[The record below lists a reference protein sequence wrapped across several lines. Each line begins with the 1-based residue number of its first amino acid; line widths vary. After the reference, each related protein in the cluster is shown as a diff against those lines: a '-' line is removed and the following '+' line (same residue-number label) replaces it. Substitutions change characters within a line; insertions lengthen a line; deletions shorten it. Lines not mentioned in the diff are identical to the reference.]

1 MTTSF
6 LNAETLRRS
15 LYAQFK
21 CVFWLITI
29 FVVLAAGPAIVLTEQ
44 STGSGGAINVSGSLR
59 MMSYKLTV
67 AVSNPYATYQERD
80 KATRDAV
87 KEFGTRLESP
97 SLTASVPLDAK
108 NHIRELYELVHKRF
122 SDEVSPLAFESI
134 DSEAARR
141 VFLLKVPG
149 FVDDVDRFVFALEES
164 LSWRLTLLKVCLLI
178 TLAGAI
184 ALTFIMLS
192 VMRRKVFAPLEELEA
207 TAERVRQKNFTAR
220 SKSADSS
227 NEIGRFAKSFNFMVS
242 ELERL
247 YGSLESEVARTTADL
262 HRRNRGLEFLA
273 RASEDLMVDGPSLA
287 GAVSEVLKGAVE
299 LAEARSA
306 VFYVAKNREQ
316 GWTSETGYLFAKTI
330 GWADAIGSSE
340 FAAHGSS
347 MTLVGMMKVEF
358 GEVPDA
364 WRRNFFEMTAS
375 LIGRAVEAVLRVT
388 DEQRLA
394 VLEERSTIA
403 RELHD
408 SIAQSLSFSKIQLL
422 RLRSALMPGAPQGM
436 AQEVLLELDHG
447 ISTAYRQ
454 LREVLSAFR
463 LQLSGAGFPG
473 AVNTAVDA
481 FRNRT
486 GLEITVKNAL
496 IGVEL
501 SSNDQ
506 IHFIQILREA
516 LANVEKHARATK
528 VEVCIERA
536 PDGACTMQVVDNG
549 VGIPDHQ
556 PQARGRDDRIHEPT
570 AAKERIM
577 TTMNPITP
585 VEQHTVLVV
594 DDHPLF
600 RRGVCELFSLD
611 PTIRVVG
618 EAGTR
623 EEALDLAE
631 KLSPDLIVLDL
642 NMKGSSGVEILTTL
656 KERDPS
662 QRVVILTVSDSGED
676 FFSCIRAGAD
686 GYFLKDM
693 EPEKVLYCV
702 RESLEGRLTVDPA
715 MVRYLT
721 DLLRGKA
728 PKVEET
734 VSLTDREEDVLSCIA
749 RGMTNK
755 MIGRELK
762 ISDGTV
768 KGHVKHLLKKL
779 GFNSRVEAAVWA
791 AERTEKQKRQT

>member
-273 RASEDLMVDGPSLA
+273 RASE
-287 GAVSEVLKGAVE
+287 VLKGAVE

-463 LQLSGAGFPG
+463 L
-473 AVNTAVDA
+473 
-481 FRNRT
+481 
-486 GLEITVKNAL
+486 
-496 IGVEL
+496 
-501 SSNDQ
+501 
-506 IHFIQILREA
+506 
-516 LANVEKHARATK
+516 
-528 VEVCIERA
+528 
-536 PDGACTMQVVDNG
+536 
-549 VGIPDHQ
+549 
-556 PQARGRDDRIHEPT
+556 
-570 AAKERIM
+570 
-577 TTMNPITP
+577 
-585 VEQHTVLVV
+585 
-594 DDHPLF
+594 
-600 RRGVCELFSLD
+600 
-611 PTIRVVG
+611 
-618 EAGTR
+618 
-623 EEALDLAE
+623 
-631 KLSPDLIVLDL
+631 
-642 NMKGSSGVEILTTL
+642 
-656 KERDPS
+656 
-662 QRVVILTVSDSGED
+662 
-676 FFSCIRAGAD
+676 
-686 GYFLKDM
+686 
-693 EPEKVLYCV
+693 
-702 RESLEGRLTVDPA
+702 
-715 MVRYLT
+715 
-721 DLLRGKA
+721 
-728 PKVEET
+728 
-734 VSLTDREEDVLSCIA
+734 
-749 RGMTNK
+749 
-755 MIGRELK
+755 
-762 ISDGTV
+762 
-768 KGHVKHLLKKL
+768 
-779 GFNSRVEAAVWA
+779 
-791 AERTEKQKRQT
+791 

>member
-122 SDEVSPLAFESI
+122 SDEVSPQAFESI

-141 VFLLKVPG
+141 AFLLKVPG

-422 RLRSALMPGAPQGM
+422 RLRRALMPGAPQGM

-549 VGIPDHQ
+549 VGIPEHAEKENHFGLSIMRERAAALGAVLSISRRPEGGTIVFMSRP
-556 PQARGRDDRIHEPT
+556 PQ
-570 AAKERIM
+570 
-577 TTMNPITP
+577 N
-585 VEQHTVLVV
+585 
-594 DDHPLF
+594 
-600 RRGVCELFSLD
+600 VCELFSLD

>member
-141 VFLLKVPG
+141 AFLLKVPG

-273 RASEDLMVDGPSLA
+273 RASEDLMVDGPSLT

-306 VFYVAKNREQ
+306 VFYIAKNREQ

-422 RLRSALMPGAPQGM
+422 RLRRALMPGAPQGM

-486 GLEITVKNAL
+486 GL
-496 IGVEL
+496 
-501 SSNDQ
+501 
-506 IHFIQILREA
+506 
-516 LANVEKHARATK
+516 
-528 VEVCIERA
+528 
-536 PDGACTMQVVDNG
+536 
-549 VGIPDHQ
+549 
-556 PQARGRDDRIHEPT
+556 
-570 AAKERIM
+570 
-577 TTMNPITP
+577 
-585 VEQHTVLVV
+585 
-594 DDHPLF
+594 
-600 RRGVCELFSLD
+600 
-611 PTIRVVG
+611 
-618 EAGTR
+618 
-623 EEALDLAE
+623 
-631 KLSPDLIVLDL
+631 
-642 NMKGSSGVEILTTL
+642 
-656 KERDPS
+656 
-662 QRVVILTVSDSGED
+662 
-676 FFSCIRAGAD
+676 
-686 GYFLKDM
+686 
-693 EPEKVLYCV
+693 
-702 RESLEGRLTVDPA
+702 
-715 MVRYLT
+715 
-721 DLLRGKA
+721 
-728 PKVEET
+728 
-734 VSLTDREEDVLSCIA
+734 
-749 RGMTNK
+749 
-755 MIGRELK
+755 
-762 ISDGTV
+762 
-768 KGHVKHLLKKL
+768 
-779 GFNSRVEAAVWA
+779 
-791 AERTEKQKRQT
+791 

>member
-29 FVVLAAGPAIVLTEQ
+29 FVVLAAGSAIVLTEQ

-141 VFLLKVPG
+141 AFLLKVPG

-247 YGSLESEVARTTADL
+247 YGSFESEVARTTADL

-273 RASEDLMVDGPSLA
+273 RA
-287 GAVSEVLKGAVE
+287 SEVLKGAVE

-375 LIGRAVEAVLRVT
+375 LIGRAVEAVLHVT

-422 RLRSALMPGAPQGM
+422 RLRRALMPGAPQGM

-549 VGIPDHQ
+549 VGIPEH
-556 PQARGRDDRIHEPT
+556 
-570 AAKERIM
+570 
-577 TTMNPITP
+577 
-585 VEQHTVLVV
+585 
-594 DDHPLF
+594 
-600 RRGVCELFSLD
+600 
-611 PTIRVVG
+611 
-618 EAGTR
+618 
-623 EEALDLAE
+623 AE
-631 KLSPDLIVLDL
+631 KENHFGLSI
-642 NMKGSSGVEILTTL
+642 MR
-656 KERDPS
+656 ERAAA
-662 QRVVILTVSDSGED
+662 L
-676 FFSCIRAGAD
+676 GA
-686 GYFLKDM
+686 
-693 EPEKVLYCV
+693 
-702 RESLEGRLTVDPA
+702 
-715 MVRYLT
+715 
-721 DLLRGKA
+721 
-728 PKVEET
+728 
-734 VSLTDREEDVLSCIA
+734 VLSIS
-749 RGMTNK
+749 RRPEGGMIVF
-755 MIGRELK
+755 M
-762 ISDGTV
+762 
-768 KGHVKHLLKKL
+768 
-779 GFNSRVEAAVWA
+779 SRPP
-791 AERTEKQKRQT
+791 QKSAL

>member
-44 STGSGGAINVSGSLR
+44 STGLGGAINVSGSLR

-141 VFLLKVPG
+141 AFLLKVPG

-422 RLRSALMPGAPQGM
+422 RLRRALMPGAPQGM

-536 PDGACTMQVVDNG
+536 PMG
-549 VGIPDHQ
+549 P
-556 PQARGRDDRIHEPT
+556 ARCRSS
-570 AAKERIM
+570 
-577 TTMNPITP
+577 TT
-585 VEQHTVLVV
+585 VSVY
-594 DDHPLF
+594 
-600 RRGVCELFSLD
+600 
-611 PTIRVVG
+611 
-618 EAGTR
+618 
-623 EEALDLAE
+623 
-631 KLSPDLIVLDL
+631 L
-642 NMKGSSGVEILTTL
+642 NMLKRKITL
-656 KERDPS
+656 
-662 QRVVILTVSDSGED
+662 V
-676 FFSCIRAGAD
+676 
-686 GYFLKDM
+686 
-693 EPEKVLYCV
+693 
-702 RESLEGRLTVDPA
+702 
-715 MVRYLT
+715 
-721 DLLRGKA
+721 
-728 PKVEET
+728 
-734 VSLTDREEDVLSCIA
+734 
-749 RGMTNK
+749 
-755 MIGRELK
+755 
-762 ISDGTV
+762 
-768 KGHVKHLLKKL
+768 
-779 GFNSRVEAAVWA
+779 
-791 AERTEKQKRQT
+791 

>member
-15 LYAQFK
+15 LYAQLK

-67 AVSNPYATYQERD
+67 AFSNPYATYQERD

-141 VFLLKVPG
+141 AFLLKVPG
-149 FVDDVDRFVFALEES
+149 FVDDVDHFVFALEES

-273 RASEDLMVDGPSLA
+273 RASEDLMVD
-287 GAVSEVLKGAVE
+287 
-299 LAEARSA
+299 
-306 VFYVAKNREQ
+306 
-316 GWTSETGYLFAKTI
+316 LFAKTI

-422 RLRSALMPGAPQGM
+422 RLRRALMPGAPQGM

-549 VGIPDHQ
+549 VGIPEH
-556 PQARGRDDRIHEPT
+556 
-570 AAKERIM
+570 
-577 TTMNPITP
+577 
-585 VEQHTVLVV
+585 
-594 DDHPLF
+594 
-600 RRGVCELFSLD
+600 
-611 PTIRVVG
+611 
-618 EAGTR
+618 
-623 EEALDLAE
+623 AE
-631 KLSPDLIVLDL
+631 KENHVGLSI
-642 NMKGSSGVEILTTL
+642 MR
-656 KERDPS
+656 ERAAA
-662 QRVVILTVSDSGED
+662 L
-676 FFSCIRAGAD
+676 GA
-686 GYFLKDM
+686 
-693 EPEKVLYCV
+693 
-702 RESLEGRLTVDPA
+702 
-715 MVRYLT
+715 
-721 DLLRGKA
+721 
-728 PKVEET
+728 
-734 VSLTDREEDVLSCIA
+734 VLS
-749 RGMTNK
+749 
-755 MIGRELK
+755 
-762 ISDGTV
+762 ISRRPEGGTIV
-768 KGHVKHLLKKL
+768 
-779 GFNSRVEAAVWA
+779 FMSRPP
-791 AERTEKQKRQT
+791 QKSAL

>member
-141 VFLLKVPG
+141 AFLLKVPG

-340 FAAHGSS
+340 FASHGSS

-422 RLRSALMPGAPQGM
+422 RLRRALMPGAPQGM

-463 LQLSGAGFPG
+463 LQLSGDGFPG

-549 VGIPDHQ
+549 VGIPEH
-556 PQARGRDDRIHEPT
+556 
-570 AAKERIM
+570 
-577 TTMNPITP
+577 
-585 VEQHTVLVV
+585 
-594 DDHPLF
+594 
-600 RRGVCELFSLD
+600 
-611 PTIRVVG
+611 
-618 EAGTR
+618 
-623 EEALDLAE
+623 AE
-631 KLSPDLIVLDL
+631 KENHFGLSI
-642 NMKGSSGVEILTTL
+642 MR
-656 KERDPS
+656 ERAAA
-662 QRVVILTVSDSGED
+662 L
-676 FFSCIRAGAD
+676 GA
-686 GYFLKDM
+686 
-693 EPEKVLYCV
+693 
-702 RESLEGRLTVDPA
+702 
-715 MVRYLT
+715 
-721 DLLRGKA
+721 
-728 PKVEET
+728 
-734 VSLTDREEDVLSCIA
+734 VLS
-749 RGMTNK
+749 
-755 MIGRELK
+755 
-762 ISDGTV
+762 ISRRPEGGTIV
-768 KGHVKHLLKKL
+768 
-779 GFNSRVEAAVWA
+779 FMSRPP
-791 AERTEKQKRQT
+791 QKSAL

>member
-44 STGSGGAINVSGSLR
+44 STGSDGAINVSGSLR

-134 DSEAARR
+134 DSEAVRR
-141 VFLLKVPG
+141 AFLLKVPG

-408 SIAQSLSFSKIQLL
+408 SIAQ
-422 RLRSALMPGAPQGM
+422 
-436 AQEVLLELDHG
+436 EVLLELDHG

-549 VGIPDHQ
+549 VGIPEH
-556 PQARGRDDRIHEPT
+556 
-570 AAKERIM
+570 
-577 TTMNPITP
+577 
-585 VEQHTVLVV
+585 
-594 DDHPLF
+594 
-600 RRGVCELFSLD
+600 
-611 PTIRVVG
+611 
-618 EAGTR
+618 
-623 EEALDLAE
+623 AE
-631 KLSPDLIVLDL
+631 KENHFGLSI
-642 NMKGSSGVEILTTL
+642 MR
-656 KERDPS
+656 ERAAA
-662 QRVVILTVSDSGED
+662 L
-676 FFSCIRAGAD
+676 GA
-686 GYFLKDM
+686 
-693 EPEKVLYCV
+693 
-702 RESLEGRLTVDPA
+702 
-715 MVRYLT
+715 
-721 DLLRGKA
+721 
-728 PKVEET
+728 
-734 VSLTDREEDVLSCIA
+734 VLS
-749 RGMTNK
+749 
-755 MIGRELK
+755 
-762 ISDGTV
+762 ISRRPEGGTIV
-768 KGHVKHLLKKL
+768 
-779 GFNSRVEAAVWA
+779 FMSRPP
-791 AERTEKQKRQT
+791 QKSAL

>member
-141 VFLLKVPG
+141 AFLLKVPG

-164 LSWRLTLLKVCLLI
+164 LSWRLTLLKVCLFI

-408 SIAQSLSFSKIQLL
+408 SIAQSLSFSKIQ
-422 RLRSALMPGAPQGM
+422 
-436 AQEVLLELDHG
+436 
-447 ISTAYRQ
+447 
-454 LREVLSAFR
+454 F
-463 LQLSGAGFPG
+463 
-473 AVNTAVDA
+473 
-481 FRNRT
+481 
-486 GLEITVKNAL
+486 
-496 IGVEL
+496 
-501 SSNDQ
+501 
-506 IHFIQILREA
+506 
-516 LANVEKHARATK
+516 
-528 VEVCIERA
+528 
-536 PDGACTMQVVDNG
+536 
-549 VGIPDHQ
+549 
-556 PQARGRDDRIHEPT
+556 
-570 AAKERIM
+570 
-577 TTMNPITP
+577 
-585 VEQHTVLVV
+585 
-594 DDHPLF
+594 
-600 RRGVCELFSLD
+600 
-611 PTIRVVG
+611 
-618 EAGTR
+618 
-623 EEALDLAE
+623 
-631 KLSPDLIVLDL
+631 LDL
-642 NMKGSSGVEILTTL
+642 NMKGSSGVEILATL

-768 KGHVKHLLKKL
+768 KSHVKHLLKKL

-791 AERTEKQKRQT
+791 VERTEKQKRQT

>member
-273 RASEDLMVDGPSLA
+273 RASE
-287 GAVSEVLKGAVE
+287 VLKGAVE

-436 AQEVLLELDHG
+436 AQEVLLELDRG

-549 VGIPDHQ
+549 VGIPEH
-556 PQARGRDDRIHEPT
+556 
-570 AAKERIM
+570 
-577 TTMNPITP
+577 
-585 VEQHTVLVV
+585 
-594 DDHPLF
+594 
-600 RRGVCELFSLD
+600 
-611 PTIRVVG
+611 
-618 EAGTR
+618 
-623 EEALDLAE
+623 AE
-631 KLSPDLIVLDL
+631 KENHFGLSI
-642 NMKGSSGVEILTTL
+642 MR
-656 KERDPS
+656 ERAAA
-662 QRVVILTVSDSGED
+662 L
-676 FFSCIRAGAD
+676 GA
-686 GYFLKDM
+686 
-693 EPEKVLYCV
+693 
-702 RESLEGRLTVDPA
+702 
-715 MVRYLT
+715 
-721 DLLRGKA
+721 
-728 PKVEET
+728 
-734 VSLTDREEDVLSCIA
+734 VLS
-749 RGMTNK
+749 
-755 MIGRELK
+755 
-762 ISDGTV
+762 ISRRPEGGTIV
-768 KGHVKHLLKKL
+768 
-779 GFNSRVEAAVWA
+779 FMSRPP
-791 AERTEKQKRQT
+791 QKSAL

>member
-178 TLAGAI
+178 MLAGAI

-247 YGSLESEVARTTADL
+247 YGSLESDVARTTADL

-364 WRRNFFEMTAS
+364 WRRNFF
-375 LIGRAVEAVLRVT
+375 
-388 DEQRLA
+388 
-394 VLEERSTIA
+394 
-403 RELHD
+403 
-408 SIAQSLSFSKIQLL
+408 
-422 RLRSALMPGAPQGM
+422 
-436 AQEVLLELDHG
+436 
-447 ISTAYRQ
+447 
-454 LREVLSAFR
+454 
-463 LQLSGAGFPG
+463 
-473 AVNTAVDA
+473 
-481 FRNRT
+481 
-486 GLEITVKNAL
+486 
-496 IGVEL
+496 
-501 SSNDQ
+501 
-506 IHFIQILREA
+506 
-516 LANVEKHARATK
+516 
-528 VEVCIERA
+528 
-536 PDGACTMQVVDNG
+536 
-549 VGIPDHQ
+549 
-556 PQARGRDDRIHEPT
+556 
-570 AAKERIM
+570 
-577 TTMNPITP
+577 
-585 VEQHTVLVV
+585 
-594 DDHPLF
+594 
-600 RRGVCELFSLD
+600 
-611 PTIRVVG
+611 
-618 EAGTR
+618 
-623 EEALDLAE
+623 
-631 KLSPDLIVLDL
+631 
-642 NMKGSSGVEILTTL
+642 
-656 KERDPS
+656 
-662 QRVVILTVSDSGED
+662 
-676 FFSCIRAGAD
+676 
-686 GYFLKDM
+686 
-693 EPEKVLYCV
+693 
-702 RESLEGRLTVDPA
+702 
-715 MVRYLT
+715 
-721 DLLRGKA
+721 
-728 PKVEET
+728 
-734 VSLTDREEDVLSCIA
+734 
-749 RGMTNK
+749 
-755 MIGRELK
+755 
-762 ISDGTV
+762 
-768 KGHVKHLLKKL
+768 
-779 GFNSRVEAAVWA
+779 
-791 AERTEKQKRQT
+791 

>member
-141 VFLLKVPG
+141 AFLLKVPG

-207 TAERVRQKNFTAR
+207 TAERF
-220 SKSADSS
+220 S
-227 NEIGRFAKSFNFMVS
+227 KSFNFMVS

-422 RLRSALMPGAPQGM
+422 RLRRALMPGAPQGM

-506 IHFIQILREA
+506 NHFIQILREA

-549 VGIPDHQ
+549 VGIPEH
-556 PQARGRDDRIHEPT
+556 
-570 AAKERIM
+570 
-577 TTMNPITP
+577 
-585 VEQHTVLVV
+585 
-594 DDHPLF
+594 
-600 RRGVCELFSLD
+600 
-611 PTIRVVG
+611 
-618 EAGTR
+618 
-623 EEALDLAE
+623 AE
-631 KLSPDLIVLDL
+631 KENHFGLSI
-642 NMKGSSGVEILTTL
+642 MR
-656 KERDPS
+656 ERAAA
-662 QRVVILTVSDSGED
+662 L
-676 FFSCIRAGAD
+676 GA
-686 GYFLKDM
+686 
-693 EPEKVLYCV
+693 
-702 RESLEGRLTVDPA
+702 
-715 MVRYLT
+715 
-721 DLLRGKA
+721 
-728 PKVEET
+728 
-734 VSLTDREEDVLSCIA
+734 VLS
-749 RGMTNK
+749 
-755 MIGRELK
+755 
-762 ISDGTV
+762 ISRRPEGGTIV
-768 KGHVKHLLKKL
+768 
-779 GFNSRVEAAVWA
+779 FMSRPP
-791 AERTEKQKRQT
+791 QKSAL

>member
-1 MTTSF
+1 
-6 LNAETLRRS
+6 
-15 LYAQFK
+15 
-21 CVFWLITI
+21 
-29 FVVLAAGPAIVLTEQ
+29 
-44 STGSGGAINVSGSLR
+44 
-59 MMSYKLTV
+59 MMSYRLTV
-67 AVSNPYATYQERD
+67 AVSNPYATYAERD

-122 SDEVSPLAFESI
+122 SDEVSPMAFESI

-141 VFLLKVPG
+141 AFLLKVPG

-330 GWADAIGSSE
+330 GWADATGSSE

-358 GEVPDA
+358 GEAPDA
-364 WRRNFFEMTAS
+364 AS

-422 RLRSALMPGAPQGM
+422 RLRRALMPGAPQGM
-436 AQEVLLELDHG
+436 AQGVLLELDHG

-549 VGIPDHQ
+549 VGIPEH
-556 PQARGRDDRIHEPT
+556 
-570 AAKERIM
+570 
-577 TTMNPITP
+577 
-585 VEQHTVLVV
+585 
-594 DDHPLF
+594 
-600 RRGVCELFSLD
+600 
-611 PTIRVVG
+611 
-618 EAGTR
+618 
-623 EEALDLAE
+623 AE
-631 KLSPDLIVLDL
+631 KENHFGLSI
-642 NMKGSSGVEILTTL
+642 MR
-656 KERDPS
+656 ERAAA
-662 QRVVILTVSDSGED
+662 L
-676 FFSCIRAGAD
+676 GA
-686 GYFLKDM
+686 
-693 EPEKVLYCV
+693 
-702 RESLEGRLTVDPA
+702 
-715 MVRYLT
+715 
-721 DLLRGKA
+721 
-728 PKVEET
+728 
-734 VSLTDREEDVLSCIA
+734 VLS
-749 RGMTNK
+749 
-755 MIGRELK
+755 
-762 ISDGTV
+762 ISRRPEGGTIV
-768 KGHVKHLLKKL
+768 
-779 GFNSRVEAAVWA
+779 FMSRPP
-791 AERTEKQKRQT
+791 QKSAL

>member
-6 LNAETLRRS
+6 LNSETLRRS

-59 MMSYKLTV
+59 MMSYRLTV
-67 AVSNPYATYQERD
+67 AVSNPYATYAERD

-122 SDEVSPLAFESI
+122 SDEVSPMAFESI

-141 VFLLKVPG
+141 AFLLKVPG

-316 GWTSETGYLFAKTI
+316 GWTSETG
-330 GWADAIGSSE
+330 SSE

-358 GEVPDA
+358 GEAPDA

-422 RLRSALMPGAPQGM
+422 RLRRALMPGASQGM

-463 LQLSGAGFPG
+463 LQLSGSGFPG

-506 IHFIQILREA
+506 VHFIQILREA

-549 VGIPDHQ
+549 VGIPEH
-556 PQARGRDDRIHEPT
+556 
-570 AAKERIM
+570 
-577 TTMNPITP
+577 
-585 VEQHTVLVV
+585 
-594 DDHPLF
+594 
-600 RRGVCELFSLD
+600 
-611 PTIRVVG
+611 
-618 EAGTR
+618 
-623 EEALDLAE
+623 AE
-631 KLSPDLIVLDL
+631 KENHFGLSI
-642 NMKGSSGVEILTTL
+642 MR
-656 KERDPS
+656 ERAAA
-662 QRVVILTVSDSGED
+662 L
-676 FFSCIRAGAD
+676 GA
-686 GYFLKDM
+686 
-693 EPEKVLYCV
+693 
-702 RESLEGRLTVDPA
+702 
-715 MVRYLT
+715 
-721 DLLRGKA
+721 
-728 PKVEET
+728 
-734 VSLTDREEDVLSCIA
+734 VLS
-749 RGMTNK
+749 
-755 MIGRELK
+755 
-762 ISDGTV
+762 ISRRPEGGTIV
-768 KGHVKHLLKKL
+768 FMSRPPQKGAL
-779 GFNSRVEAAVWA
+779 
-791 AERTEKQKRQT
+791 

>member
-192 VMRRKVFAPLEELEA
+192 VMRRIVFAPLEELEA

-408 SIAQSLSFSKIQLL
+408 SIAQSLSFPKIQLL

-549 VGIPDHQ
+549 VGIPEH
-556 PQARGRDDRIHEPT
+556 
-570 AAKERIM
+570 
-577 TTMNPITP
+577 
-585 VEQHTVLVV
+585 
-594 DDHPLF
+594 
-600 RRGVCELFSLD
+600 
-611 PTIRVVG
+611 
-618 EAGTR
+618 
-623 EEALDLAE
+623 AE
-631 KLSPDLIVLDL
+631 KENHFGLSI
-642 NMKGSSGVEILTTL
+642 MR
-656 KERDPS
+656 ERAAA
-662 QRVVILTVSDSGED
+662 L
-676 FFSCIRAGAD
+676 GA
-686 GYFLKDM
+686 
-693 EPEKVLYCV
+693 
-702 RESLEGRLTVDPA
+702 
-715 MVRYLT
+715 
-721 DLLRGKA
+721 
-728 PKVEET
+728 
-734 VSLTDREEDVLSCIA
+734 VLS
-749 RGMTNK
+749 
-755 MIGRELK
+755 
-762 ISDGTV
+762 ISRRPEGGTIV
-768 KGHVKHLLKKL
+768 
-779 GFNSRVEAAVWA
+779 FMSRPP
-791 AERTEKQKRQT
+791 QKSAL

>member
-67 AVSNPYATYQERD
+67 AVFNPYATYQERD

-273 RASEDLMVDGPSLA
+273 RA
-287 GAVSEVLKGAVE
+287 SEVLKGAVE

-549 VGIPDHQ
+549 VGIPEH
-556 PQARGRDDRIHEPT
+556 
-570 AAKERIM
+570 
-577 TTMNPITP
+577 
-585 VEQHTVLVV
+585 
-594 DDHPLF
+594 
-600 RRGVCELFSLD
+600 
-611 PTIRVVG
+611 
-618 EAGTR
+618 
-623 EEALDLAE
+623 AE
-631 KLSPDLIVLDL
+631 KENHFGLSI
-642 NMKGSSGVEILTTL
+642 MR
-656 KERDPS
+656 ERAAA
-662 QRVVILTVSDSGED
+662 L
-676 FFSCIRAGAD
+676 GA
-686 GYFLKDM
+686 
-693 EPEKVLYCV
+693 
-702 RESLEGRLTVDPA
+702 
-715 MVRYLT
+715 
-721 DLLRGKA
+721 
-728 PKVEET
+728 
-734 VSLTDREEDVLSCIA
+734 VLS
-749 RGMTNK
+749 
-755 MIGRELK
+755 
-762 ISDGTV
+762 ISRRPEGGTIV
-768 KGHVKHLLKKL
+768 
-779 GFNSRVEAAVWA
+779 FMSRPP
-791 AERTEKQKRQT
+791 QKSAL

>member
-21 CVFWLITI
+21 CAFWLITI

-141 VFLLKVPG
+141 AFLLKVPG

-273 RASEDLMVDGPSLA
+273 RASE
-287 GAVSEVLKGAVE
+287 VLKGAVE

-422 RLRSALMPGAPQGM
+422 RLRRALMPGAPQGM

-486 GLEITVKNAL
+486 GLEITVKNA
-496 IGVEL
+496 IKL

-549 VGIPDHQ
+549 VGIPEH
-556 PQARGRDDRIHEPT
+556 
-570 AAKERIM
+570 
-577 TTMNPITP
+577 
-585 VEQHTVLVV
+585 
-594 DDHPLF
+594 
-600 RRGVCELFSLD
+600 
-611 PTIRVVG
+611 
-618 EAGTR
+618 
-623 EEALDLAE
+623 AE
-631 KLSPDLIVLDL
+631 KENHFGLSI
-642 NMKGSSGVEILTTL
+642 MR
-656 KERDPS
+656 ERAAA
-662 QRVVILTVSDSGED
+662 L
-676 FFSCIRAGAD
+676 GA
-686 GYFLKDM
+686 
-693 EPEKVLYCV
+693 
-702 RESLEGRLTVDPA
+702 
-715 MVRYLT
+715 
-721 DLLRGKA
+721 
-728 PKVEET
+728 
-734 VSLTDREEDVLSCIA
+734 VLS
-749 RGMTNK
+749 
-755 MIGRELK
+755 
-762 ISDGTV
+762 ISRRPEGGTIV
-768 KGHVKHLLKKL
+768 
-779 GFNSRVEAAVWA
+779 FMSRPP
-791 AERTEKQKRQT
+791 QKSAL

>member
-220 SKSADSS
+220 SKLADSS

-273 RASEDLMVDGPSLA
+273 RA
-287 GAVSEVLKGAVE
+287 SEVLKGAVE

-454 LREVLSAFR
+454 LREVLSVFR

-549 VGIPDHQ
+549 VGIPEH
-556 PQARGRDDRIHEPT
+556 
-570 AAKERIM
+570 
-577 TTMNPITP
+577 
-585 VEQHTVLVV
+585 
-594 DDHPLF
+594 
-600 RRGVCELFSLD
+600 
-611 PTIRVVG
+611 
-618 EAGTR
+618 
-623 EEALDLAE
+623 AE
-631 KLSPDLIVLDL
+631 KENHFGLSI
-642 NMKGSSGVEILTTL
+642 MR
-656 KERDPS
+656 ERAAA
-662 QRVVILTVSDSGED
+662 L
-676 FFSCIRAGAD
+676 GA
-686 GYFLKDM
+686 
-693 EPEKVLYCV
+693 
-702 RESLEGRLTVDPA
+702 
-715 MVRYLT
+715 
-721 DLLRGKA
+721 
-728 PKVEET
+728 
-734 VSLTDREEDVLSCIA
+734 VLS
-749 RGMTNK
+749 
-755 MIGRELK
+755 
-762 ISDGTV
+762 ISRRPEGGTIV
-768 KGHVKHLLKKL
+768 
-779 GFNSRVEAAVWA
+779 FMSRPP
-791 AERTEKQKRQT
+791 QKSAL

>member
-59 MMSYKLTV
+59 MMSYRLTV
-67 AVSNPYATYQERD
+67 AVSNPYATYAERD

-122 SDEVSPLAFESI
+122 SDEVSPMAFESI
-134 DSEAARR
+134 DSEAA
-141 VFLLKVPG
+141 
-149 FVDDVDRFVFALEES
+149 
-164 LSWRLTLLKVCLLI
+164 
-178 TLAGAI
+178 
-184 ALTFIMLS
+184 
-192 VMRRKVFAPLEELEA
+192 LEELEA

-220 SKSADSS
+220 SKSTDSS

-358 GEVPDA
+358 GEAPDA

-422 RLRSALMPGAPQGM
+422 RLRRALMPGAPQGM

-549 VGIPDHQ
+549 VGIPEH
-556 PQARGRDDRIHEPT
+556 
-570 AAKERIM
+570 
-577 TTMNPITP
+577 
-585 VEQHTVLVV
+585 
-594 DDHPLF
+594 
-600 RRGVCELFSLD
+600 
-611 PTIRVVG
+611 
-618 EAGTR
+618 
-623 EEALDLAE
+623 AE
-631 KLSPDLIVLDL
+631 KENHFGLSI
-642 NMKGSSGVEILTTL
+642 MR
-656 KERDPS
+656 ERAAA
-662 QRVVILTVSDSGED
+662 L
-676 FFSCIRAGAD
+676 GA
-686 GYFLKDM
+686 
-693 EPEKVLYCV
+693 
-702 RESLEGRLTVDPA
+702 
-715 MVRYLT
+715 
-721 DLLRGKA
+721 
-728 PKVEET
+728 
-734 VSLTDREEDVLSCIA
+734 VLS
-749 RGMTNK
+749 
-755 MIGRELK
+755 
-762 ISDGTV
+762 ISRRPEGGTIV
-768 KGHVKHLLKKL
+768 
-779 GFNSRVEAAVWA
+779 FMSRPP
-791 AERTEKQKRQT
+791 QKSAL